1 MSYIDF
7 EKIQAAG
14 GRLLEQVSIL
24 EKIRNELAYT
34 EQKIRGFVYTEQAVH
49 ELRKS
54 RQEIEEEIAGLQ
66 KMAECLYTVTELA
79 KRTEQKITETYDL
92 DTVTFS
98 PVQFRTSR
106 IRVEE
111 GCESL
116 FLFSN

>member
-14 GRLLEQVSIL
+14 SRLLEQVSIL
-24 EKIRNELAYT
+24 EQIRDELEYT
-34 EQKIRGFVYTEQAVH
+34 EQKIRTYVYTEQTVH
-49 ELRKS
+49 EIKKS
-54 RQEIEEEIAGLQ
+54 RQELEAEIAGLQ
-66 KMAECLYTVTELA
+66 KMSECLYTVTDLV
-79 KRTEQKITETYDL
+79 KKTEQKITETYDL

-98 PVQFRTSR
+98 PVRYQTSR

-116 FLFSN
+116 FSFRN